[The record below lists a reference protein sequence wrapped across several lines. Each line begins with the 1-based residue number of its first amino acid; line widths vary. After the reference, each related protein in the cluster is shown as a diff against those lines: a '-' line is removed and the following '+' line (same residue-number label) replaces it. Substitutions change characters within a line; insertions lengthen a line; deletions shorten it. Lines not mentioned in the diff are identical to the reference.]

1 VSASITALLLL
12 HFETPISHGLVF
24 ARVSDTLIGAGLS
37 YVFSFLLPSWER
49 KDLPR
54 LVRALLAADAAYAG
68 EALTRVHVQHSYRLM
83 RKRALDAVAALSG
96 AARRLAD
103 EPGANRRALAALNEL
118 LGANYL
124 LASDL
129 SSMPVLMRL
138 RRDELD
144 PAEADRMIGAVRETV
159 TSVLSPDAGAIPEDR
174 THLPREGLSGLAL
187 HTGMGVLT
195 RRLVHIEHTA
205 RKVARL
211 AARPLG

>member
-1 VSASITALLLL
+1 
-12 HFETPISHGLVF
+12 VF
-24 ARVSDTLIGAGLS
+24 ARVSDTLIGAALS

-49 KDLPR
+49 NDLPR
-54 LVRALLAADAAYAG
+54 LVRALLAADAAYAR
-68 EALTRVHVQHSYRLM
+68 EALTRSHVPQAYRLM

-138 RRDELD
+138 RKGELD
-144 PAEADRMIGAVRETV
+144 AAEADRMIGAVRDTV
-159 TSVLSPDAGAIPEDR
+159 TSVLSPDAEPVPEDR
-174 THLPREGLSGLAL
+174 THLPREGLSGLGL